1 MRRFDKNN
9 NLKKA
14 NLLAEQRYLTDKGF
28 INESFHESDG
38 TPIGVDHMHM
48 PVNENSSNSMDL
60 TNPSNTDNFKSL
72 LHRVIFENV
81 DYFNFNKTRDKATA
95 NDNMV
100 FFTTKML
107 PGFFKS
113 PQVNINYRGSSFE
126 IWTNNPELMKE
137 YLQMMGQD
145 PSKYSFWDSNN
156 QQVG

>member
-1 MRRFDKNN
+1 MRRFDKKLNIKN
-9 NLKKA
+9 A
-14 NLLAEQRYLTDKGF
+14 NQLAEQRYITLKEEF
-28 INESFHESDG
+28 
-38 TPIGVDHMHM
+38 MA
-48 PVNENSSNSMDL
+48 ENSASSMDL
-60 TNPSNTDNFKSL
+60 TNPSNTDAFKSL

-81 DYFNFNKTRDKATA
+81 DYFNFNKIGDKATA

-145 PSKYSFWDSNN
+145 PSKYTFWDSQDN
-156 QQVG
+156 QIG